1 MAKNENRQYVTTKCS
16 ECGKELRPISK
27 NKKNHPEKMEI
38 KRYCSNCRKHTVAK
52 EKK

>member
-1 MAKNENRQYVTTKCS
+1 MAKNENRVYSTNRCS

-27 NKKNHPEKMEI
+27 NKKNTPERLEL
-38 KRYCSNCRKHTVAK
+38 KRYCSNCHKHVIAK